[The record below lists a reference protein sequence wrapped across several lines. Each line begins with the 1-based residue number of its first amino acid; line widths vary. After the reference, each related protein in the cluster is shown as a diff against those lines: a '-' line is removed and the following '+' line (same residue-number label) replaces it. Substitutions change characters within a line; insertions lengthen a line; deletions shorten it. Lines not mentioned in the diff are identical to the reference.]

1 MNICDYSDRLKIING
16 ELVRVVTAT
25 AKSKKLAGKRLDV
38 YREFESGKCQC
49 RNLYTSMCGYRVAFP
64 DEVTSLYNNGCCS
77 FVQKRES
84 FSKVE
89 KLPAFYYYSRK
100 ITEEDIML
108 ISGKYPDFKY
118 VLQKWNTTLAK
129 SLDALSIWKEHKD
142 IEFMLSAGYEKLAL
156 NHSFWRLSEKKRKD
170 VVDFLRIHSDCKN
183 LSLADIQVILK
194 YKLSIE
200 EFKAYQS
207 FCSVC
212 QKTRYDV
219 YRYLKKIDMAYYK
232 GINLYID
239 YCNLLKQTSHNA
251 KDDYWKYPKDLQK
264 KHDEL
269 REEVQQLKAMKRIEE
284 LKPKQEKYSKVV
296 KKLLKLKLESD
307 GYSVYIPET
316 IEEINAHAT
325 ALHQCLITADYVSKV
340 IRKECLLV
348 FVRKGDTPIA
358 TAQVNKDDSIGQFY
372 ADELDR
378 SNCLPTDEVRAVM
391 NKWIELK
398 KVA

>member
-1 MNICDYSDRLKIING
+1 MII
-16 ELVRVVTAT
+16 E
-25 AKSKKLAGKRLDV
+25 
-38 YREFESGKCQC
+38 
-49 RNLYTSMCGYRVAFP
+49 
-64 DEVTSLYNNGCCS
+64 
-77 FVQKRES
+77 
-84 FSKVE
+84 
-89 KLPAFYYYSRK
+89 
-100 ITEEDIML
+100 
-108 ISGKYPDFKY
+108 
-118 VLQKWNTTLAK
+118 
-129 SLDALSIWKEHKD
+129 
-142 IEFMLSAGYEKLAL
+142 
-156 NHSFWRLSEKKRKD
+156 
-170 VVDFLRIHSDCKN
+170 
-183 LSLADIQVILK
+183 
-194 YKLSIE
+194 
-200 EFKAYQS
+200 
-207 FCSVC
+207 
-212 QKTRYDV
+212 
-219 YRYLKKIDMAYYK
+219 
-232 GINLYID
+232 
-239 YCNLLKQTSHNA
+239 
-251 KDDYWKYPKDLQK
+251 DLQK

-284 LKPKQEKYSKVV
+284 LKLKQEKYSKVV